1 LRSAVFT
8 VKLDIDNSQMSKS
21 MPRKARKKIS
31 SGGKFM
37 NTGSTPSICTAPSMS
52 GRTRS

>member
-1 LRSAVFT
+1 ML
-8 VKLDIDNSQMSKS
+8 
-21 MPRKARKKIS
+21 RKARKKIS

-37 NTGSTPSICTAPSMS
+37 NMGSTPSIWTVPSMS